1 MRLNILAFISVALS
15 LSSCGFYTRHILFR
29 ADQEMEKEFRK
40 AASSII
46 TPPNY
51 LIQKNDY
58 LEFFMVTNKGEI
70 LVDPT
75 SEFAKQAG
83 GGVQAGGAS
92 LKYLV
97 QHDGKVEL
105 PILGRVKVDS
115 LTLSQCD
122 SFLSKQYSKYYF
134 EPFVKCKISNRR
146 VFLLG
151 LGATMSMVGGG
162 GGGIGGGSGG
172 ARVIVLETENV
183 TIAEFFAMA
192 GIPAP
197 FSHSNR
203 IKIIRGD
210 LKNPK
215 IFTLDLTHINAF
227 KNDNLLIQPNDIVYV
242 EPAVR
247 IVFDVLR
254 DVSVYTGIFTT
265 IISIYLLTRL

>member
-15 LSSCGFYTRHILFR
+15 LSSCGFYKRHILFR

-51 LIQKNDY
+51 LIQKNDL
-58 LEFFMVTNKGEI
+58 LEFIMVTNKGEI

-83 GGVQAGGAS
+83 GAAQLGGAS

-97 QHDGKVEL
+97 QHDGNVEL
-105 PILGRVKVDS
+105 PIIGRVKVDS

-151 LGATMSMVGGG
+151 MGASMSMVGGG
-162 GGGIGGGSGG
+162 GGGMGGGG
-172 ARVIVLETENV
+172 ARIVLLESENV
-183 TIAEFFAMA
+183 TIAEFFALA

-203 IKIIRGD
+203 IKIIRGN
-210 LKNPK
+210 LNNPK
-215 IFTLDLTHINAF
+215 IFTLDLTHINSF
-227 KNDNLLIQPNDIVYV
+227 KDDNLLIQPNDIVYV

-247 IVFDVLR
+247 IIFDVLR